1 MKNLYLFAVQTSE
14 TFASDW
20 SGCTNMSFAKLL
32 TKFSHNNEHHK
43 EMLAILAA
51 ITEVIKSNGGEESS
65 TEYLAALLTT
75 IESAENEKSMAAAV
89 ALIALVIK
97 TVPRPVLV
105 HQFDAISKLLL
116 QLLAR
121 HAELKST
128 R

>member
-1 MKNLYLFAVQTSE
+1 MLHLFIVHTSD

-32 TKFSHNNEHHK
+32 TKFSPTNEHHK

-51 ITEVIKSNGGEESS
+51 VTEVIKSKGGEETS

-75 IESAENEKSMAAAV
+75 LESAETEKSLAASIS
-89 ALIALVIK
+89 LIALVIK
-97 TVPRPVLV
+97 TVPRPVLI
-105 HQFDAISKLLL
+105 HQFDAISKLLD

-121 HAELKST
+121 QAEAKSS

>member
-1 MKNLYLFAVQTSE
+1 MQTSE

-20 SGCTNMSFAKLL
+20 SGCTNMSFSKLL
-32 TKFSHNNEHHK
+32 TKFSPNNEHHK

-51 ITEVIKSNGGEESS
+51 VTEVIKFKGGEESS

-75 IESAENEKSMAAAV
+75 LESAENEKSLAAAI

-116 QLLAR
+116 QLMAR
-121 HAELKST
+121 QAESKST